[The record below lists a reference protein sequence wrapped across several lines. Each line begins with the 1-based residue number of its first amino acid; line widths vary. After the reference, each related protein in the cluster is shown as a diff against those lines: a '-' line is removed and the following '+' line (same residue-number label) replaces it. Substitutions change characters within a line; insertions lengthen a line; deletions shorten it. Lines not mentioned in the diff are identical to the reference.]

1 MKVKFWGTRG
11 SIPAPGPNTVKYGGN
26 TTCIEVHGSN
36 DEIVILDAGTGI
48 RELGL
53 ELARRMPVECSL
65 LVTHT
70 HWDHIHGL
78 PFFVPLFVP
87 GNKIVIY
94 GPPDPITLSGV
105 ERVLSS
111 QMAYPHFPV
120 RVAEL
125 KSDIVYETVKE
136 GSEIEIGSLKVSAT
150 VMNHP
155 ALTFGFR
162 IECEGKSVFFTG
174 DHEPFFNI
182 YAPGDK
188 DYQTYEEIVQE
199 RKHGLID
206 FISGVDVF
214 IADSQYTPEEYPSKI
229 GWGHSTH
236 EDSLALAKAAK
247 VKSLYMTH
255 HEITRTDRVLDS
267 ILEKIRDKNDFPG
280 LDVHMAAEG
289 LVIEI

>member
-11 SIPAPGPNTVKYGGN
+11 SIAAPGPKTVKYGGN
-26 TTCIEVHGSN
+26 TTCIEVRGP
-36 DEIVILDAGTGI
+36 EGELVILDAGTGI
-48 RELGL
+48 RELGM
-53 ELARRMPVECSL
+53 ELARNMPLECYL

-70 HWDHIHGL
+70 HWDHINGL

-87 GNKIVIY
+87 GNRIVIY
-94 GPPDPITLSGV
+94 GPPDPITMSGV

-136 GSEIEIGSLKVSAT
+136 GGELEIGSLKISAT

-155 ALTFGFR
+155 ALTFGFK
-162 IECEGKSVFFTG
+162 IECRRKSFFFTG

-182 YAPGDK
+182 YASGDR
-188 DYQTYEEIVQE
+188 DFEAYEEIVQE
-199 RKHGLID
+199 RKKGLID
-206 FISGVDVF
+206 FISGVDVL
-214 IADSQYTPEEYPSKI
+214 IADSQYTPEEYPSKV

-236 EDSLALAKAAK
+236 EDSLALARAAN

-255 HEITRTDRVLDS
+255 HEITRTDDELDA
-267 ILEKIRDKNDFPG
+267 IIEQIRNDNQNLGFE
-280 LDVHMAAEG
+280 VHMAAEG
-289 LVIEI
+289 VEFEV

>member
-11 SIPAPGPNTVKYGGN
+11 SIAAPGPKTVKYGGN
-26 TTCIEVHGSN
+26 TTCIEVRGP
-36 DEIVILDAGTGI
+36 EGELVIIDAGTGI
-48 RELGL
+48 RELGM
-53 ELARRMPVECSL
+53 ELARNMPLKCYL

-70 HWDHIHGL
+70 HWDHINGL

-87 GNKIVIY
+87 GNRIVIY
-94 GPPDPITLSGV
+94 GPPDPITMSGV

-125 KSDIVYETVKE
+125 KSDIVYETVNE
-136 GSEIEIGSLKVSAT
+136 GGELEIGTLKISAT

-155 ALTFGFR
+155 ALTFGFK
-162 IECEGKSVFFTG
+162 IECQGKSFFFTG

-182 YAPGDK
+182 YAPGDR
-188 DYQTYEEIVQE
+188 DFEAYEEIVQE
-199 RKHGLID
+199 RKKSLID
-206 FISGVDVF
+206 FISGVDVL
-214 IADSQYTPEEYPSKI
+214 IADSQYTPEEYPSKV

-236 EDSLALAKAAK
+236 EDSLALARAAN

-255 HEITRTDRVLDS
+255 HEITRTDDELDA
-267 ILEKIRDKNDFPG
+267 IIEQIRNDNQNLGFE
-280 LDVHMAAEG
+280 VHMAAEG
-289 LVIEI
+289 LEFEV